1 MIYHAQVIKLSDDIE
16 EKVTLQIN
24 GRQLNCFAGI
34 CPYPI
39 SEGKSYPVQLE
50 LVVLDD
56 YEVMASPDDAGAAF
70 VETGKGFAYLI
81 QGKLNGMYLE
91 ADGLVFEDEVL
102 QRDFGYLDGKMVTVK
117 VDRIDVE
124 FLSQ

>member
-1 MIYHAQVIKLSDDIE
+1 MIYHAQVIKLSDDVE

-24 GRQLNCFAGI
+24 GIQLNCFAGI
-34 CPYPI
+34 CPYPL

-50 LVVLDD
+50 LVMLDD
-56 YEVMASPDDAGAAF
+56 YEVMESPGDASPAF

-81 QGKLNGMYLE
+81 QGRLNGMYLE

-102 QRDFGYLDGKMVTVK
+102 QTDFGYLDGKIVTVK